1 MTGGDVLAK
10 KTSARD
16 ENPDEMEIW
25 NREDALDLVRPQR
38 LDAYNVVVAARD
50 WTVDTIVQQVKE
62 GNIDLDPAFQ
72 RRNAWRDDRR
82 SRLIESFILGFPVP
96 QIVLA
101 ENPRQRRSYI
111 VIDGKQRLL
120 TIAGLYLAEYRD
132 YWTHARLDGL
142 NVLRGLNRTSL

>member
-101 ENPRQRRSYI
+101 ENPHRRKSFI
-111 VIDGKQRLL
+111 VIDGRQRLL
-120 TIAGLYLAEYRD
+120 TIAGFYLAKYREY
-132 YWTHARLDGL
+132 WIEPKFAGLKVLQRL
-142 NVLRGLNRTSL
+142 